1 MSADFIIL
9 ETLDTL
15 PAPLPAEDIAAFA
28 DPFFRD
34 AGLDATPDERLRL
47 TREAL
52 PRLERLGFAASTPS
66 IKTGKNYAITTAG
79 RNASRN
85 A

>member
-1 MSADFIIL
+1 MNPDFAIL

-15 PAPLPAEDIAAFA
+15 PVPLPAEDIAAFA
-28 DPFFRD
+28 GPLLAA
-34 AGLDATPDERLRL
+34 AGIGADEAERLRL

-52 PRLERLGFAASTPS
+52 PRLERTGFAASTPS
-66 IKTGKNYAITTAG
+66 LKSGKNWAITLAG